1 MVQQWTILR
10 LRRFQRVP
18 PHLAESLPFTS
29 MLPCA
34 YRARQHGRKA
44 APTTASA
51 RTDHAPAATRGE
63 MTIPEKCTRSS
74 GAVVASWRDV
84 SSEDRENSVR
94 KGIALRL
101 KSICKELSIVEFQ
114 ALVAK
119 MTSEQLRGERTHCS
133 IPRT

>member
-1 MVQQWTILR
+1 MDNSAVEAIPARFAPFGCILAIHLDPAMR
-10 LRRFQRVP
+10 LSG
-18 PHLAESLPFTS
+18 E
-29 MLPCA
+29 
-34 YRARQHGRKA
+34 A
-44 APTTASA
+44 AWPQSGSHHSASA
-51 RTDHAPAATRGE
+51 RTDHGPRSKARGE
-63 MTIPEKCTRSS
+63 MSIPEKWTRSS
-74 GAVVASWRDV
+74 GPAVASWRDV

>member
-1 MVQQWTILR
+1 M
-10 LRRFQRVP
+10 
-18 PHLAESLPFTS
+18 S
-29 MLPCA
+29 
-34 YRARQHGRKA
+34 
-44 APTTASA
+44 
-51 RTDHAPAATRGE
+51 
-63 MTIPEKCTRSS
+63 IPEKWTRSS
-74 GAVVASWRDV
+74 GAAVASWRDV

-101 KSICKELSIVEFQ
+101 KSICKEMPIVEFQ